1 MLLAAGPASFDV
13 EAVVFDKDGT
23 LISLD
28 SYWREA
34 SAVWIGWLTG
44 GDSRLLTAVSETLG
58 WEGGWLVEDGL
69 LATASL
75 DTIEQAA
82 IAVLSDFGMPTTTA
96 ASRSRRGRVEAVRLA
111 AMSDPEPI
119 GDVYAT
125 FRRLSAAGLR
135 LAIATTD
142 DEAPT
147 RKALHTLGVH
157 QFVDLVIAGDGDVP
171 SKPHPAVISTVAS
184 LLRVVPKS
192 ILVVG
197 DSTRDR
203 DTAIAGGTAG
213 FVLVAPDGR
222 RRFAADAVIASV
234 DELVLT
240 GPAST

>member
-1 MLLAAGPASFDV
+1 MRLAAGSTTFDV

-44 GDSRLLTAVSETLG
+44 GDVRLMDAVSETLG
-58 WEGGWLVEDGL
+58 WEGGQLVADGL

-75 DTIEQAA
+75 DAIEQAA
-82 IAVLSDFGMPTTTA
+82 VAVLSDFGIPTTTA
-96 ASRSRRGRVEAVRLA
+96 ESRSRRGRDAAVRLA

-119 GDVYAT
+119 GDVHAT
-125 FRRLSAAGLR
+125 FRRLSAAGLH

-147 RKALHTLGVH
+147 RRALHTLGVH
-157 QFVDLVIAGDGDVP
+157 QFVDVVIAGDGDVP
-171 SKPHPAVISTVAS
+171 SKPHPAVISTIAG
-184 LLRVVPKS
+184 LFGLDPRS

-203 DTAIAGGTAG
+203 DTAIAGGAAG

-222 RRFAADAVIASV
+222 RRFAADAVITSV
-234 DELVLT
+234 DELTL
-240 GPAST
+240 ADSANA